1 MRIHIPKNERGVVRI
16 FAIDLDDSAQAE
28 FTTRN
33 TDEGRDLWPLRDALG
48 VADIQP
54 RHVEV
59 FPVADLAD
67 IGVAGYLAEGYAIA
81 PEDIENVRPALEA
94 LTGLVILV
102 WSPAFG
108 GVETELEPKPPLR
121 LVATLQEPQ
130 PDIRFDDLPDQSA
143 KASTGETPQKRKVS
157 DAAMSGRIAML
168 ALIVAFAVVGLMIW
182 VGAQ

>member
-1 MRIHIPKNERGVVRI
+1 MRIQIPKNERGVVRI
-16 FAIDLDDSAQAE
+16 FTIDLDDPAQKA

-33 TDEGRDLWPLRDALG
+33 NTDGQDIWPLRDALG

-54 RHVEV
+54 RHIEI
-59 FPVADLAD
+59 FPVADLGE
-67 IGVAGYLAEGYAIA
+67 IGVAGYLADGYAIA
-81 PEDIENVRPALEA
+81 PEQLERIRPALDA
-94 LTGLVILV
+94 LKGLVVLV

-108 GVETELEPKPPLR
+108 GVETELAPKPPLR

-130 PDIRFDDLPDQSA
+130 PDIQFDALPDQSA
-143 KASTGETPQKRKVS
+143 KATSGASPQKRTVS